1 LSLYYYLQYEDNIN
15 HPGRGPAQAHRPE
28 ARSSK
33 RTRSELFRLALRDW
47 LAARRRRRLAAEDR
61 AAYARQPV
69 GAAEFSG
76 LIAAQAFDDEAEA

>member
-1 LSLYYYLQYEDNIN
+1 MRTISITLDEDLLRRID
-15 HPGRGPAQAHRPE
+15 RE